1 MCRSRRDRAHTHE
14 LCAQGGPLPR
24 RRLCI
29 LSPTSDPT
37 GTRRANGLRISPKRL
52 RFGSTP
58 YCGCRGACAKR
69 RASPPPAQRGA
80 KASHGRR
87 SPRHCAHKR
96 RYFAWR
102 WPANDD
108 ADLRRIISDHPA
120 DAKPASATPCLRR
133 KRAQLR
139 PHLGRRPPLRETMAR
154 SQYLC
159 LRAAETLW

>member
-1 MCRSRRDRAHTHE
+1 MREKAGKPTARTEGCEGEPWATLTQALRAHCE
-14 LCAQGGPLPR
+14 
-24 RRLCI
+24 
-29 LSPTSDPT
+29 
-37 GTRRANGLRISPKRL
+37 
-52 RFGSTP
+52 
-58 YCGCRGACAKR
+58 
-69 RASPPPAQRGA
+69 
-80 KASHGRR
+80 
-87 SPRHCAHKR
+87 HKR
-96 RYFAWR
+96 GYFAWR